1 VYTAFFSSIFVS
13 SSHVCTCVVHVKAH
27 TPGGG
32 TTTRPSRGASSAR
45 SRGLGSSNLGSRRRQ
60 HLTST
65 GGKTVSF
72 PRRVAVVLGIAGDI
86 DRTPHELPRSCDVC
100 GDYILGKSF
109 YCDVCTT
116 TTTSAAGAATPTE
129 GRETD
134 ADDGDSFDV
143 CSECFAGWQKQP
155 KWPHLH
161 GQTHFVPAPGGGED
175 GNGDDASAG
184 DGTSP
189 VAEMMDGT
197 GG

>member
-1 VYTAFFSSIFVS
+1 
-13 SSHVCTCVVHVKAH
+13 
-27 TPGGG
+27 
-32 TTTRPSRGASSAR
+32 
-45 SRGLGSSNLGSRRRQ
+45 LGSRRRQ

-109 YCDVCTT
+109 YCNVCTT
-116 TTTSAAGAATPTE
+116 TIAGATTPTE

-155 KWPHLH
+155 KWPHPH

-175 GNGDDASAG
+175 GSGDDASAG

-189 VAEMMDGT
+189 VAEMMMDGT